1 MITLLDMYHHLQSIA
16 SSLFR
21 LAAVVFLRII
31 PSSLG
36 KAVLP
41 GLYLFHLLALYL
53 FPLPQPAHK
62 KKHWQQPAPSAPLT
76 VLAFS
81 LATHSRILNAANL
94 LVNSLLLL
102 AAADLA
108 FSPLVHPAHDLSFSR
123 VGAVYPDAAKI
134 VVRAPFQYD
143 FLHILYR
150 DTTSPDLPWIDGPPL
165 ILLPQ
170 NDWVHTVRLDNLWPS
185 TPYECQSLFLFS
197 PTFLTFPRCRR
208 HLQQVHS
215 SRSLSPHP
223 LPHLPRP
230 SYQLKLPVPLH
241 RFLLYHSKL
250 SLQWPSKH
258 SHHIWL

>member
-1 MITLLDMYHHLQSIA
+1 MTLTDMYHHLQPIA

-21 LAAVVFLRII
+21 LSAYIFLRII
-31 PSSLG
+31 PFSLG

-53 FPLPQPAHK
+53 FPLPQVVYK
-62 KKHWQQPAPSAPLT
+62 KKQWQQQTSRPSAPLT

-81 LATHSRILNAANL
+81 LATHSRILNAANV

-108 FSPLVHPAHDLSFSR
+108 LSPLVHPAHDVSFSR

-143 FLHILYR
+143 FLHVLYR

-165 ILLPQ
+165 NLLPQ

-185 TPYECQSLFLFS
+185 TPYECQSLFLLSPPPFS
-197 PTFLTFPRCRR
+197 LTLPRCHR
-208 HLQQVHS
+208 HRQQIH
-215 SRSLSPHP
+215 SRSPRP